1 MSHSTEFI
9 ADMKSLLEQ
18 ERTTLTKEVGATGDY
33 PEYGRNE
40 EDNVTE
46 MADYQA
52 SKATENT
59 LEERL
64 GNVNAALERIEQGT
78 YGVTTDG
85 ETIPED
91 RLQANPAADSVV
103 KKDDQ

>member
-1 MSHSTEFI
+1 
-9 ADMKSLLEQ
+9 MKVLLEA
-18 ERTTLTKEVGATGDY
+18 ERAELGKEIGATGDY

-64 GNVNAALERIEQGT
+64 SNVTAALERIDQGS
-78 YGVTTDG
+78 YGVTADG
-85 ETIPED
+85 ETIPEV
-91 RLQANPAADSVV
+91 RLRANPAADSVV
-103 KKDDQ
+103 KKGDQ